1 MPGPVSLK
9 RAAVRDDALMSSL
22 KVALIFWLS
31 GKSVPASAG
40 PVAIMMGIVVSADPA
55 VTKHQ
60 AKSVASG
67 LPARSSMPVTM
78 VAV

>member
-1 MPGPVSLK
+1 
-9 RAAVRDDALMSSL
+9 MSWL

-40 PVAIMMGIVVSADPA
+40 SVAITTGIVVSADPV

-60 AKSVASG
+60 AKSVPSA